1 MTSRDRLLALLV
13 PVIWGLNFVILDEG
27 LEDVPPL
34 LFLAMRF
41 TFVALPLVFFVPRPQ
56 ARWTTVFAI
65 GGAMSFGQFS
75 LLYLGL
81 AAGMPAGLASLV
93 LQVQVMFTILL
104 AWLMLGERSTPK
116 QIAGTLVGFA
126 GLALVAVAHGARAP
140 ILPLLLVVGAAASWA
155 LGNVVVRRAQVTSG
169 LSLVVW
175 SALVVPIPAVGLSLL
190 VDGPTEVGRALTHLD
205 AVAIGSTA
213 YTVIAASLV
222 GYTIFNGLLARHP
235 AGSVVPYILLV
246 PPVGIASAW
255 AVQGETPTGLE
266 LVGALVMMGGVAIA
280 TLSLGRSR
288 AADAAPVAPEAG
300 STTSPAGPERPAAP
314 VLVEERP
321 GPETALRPRAAR
333 ARG

>member
-1 MTSRDRLLALLV
+1 
-13 PVIWGLNFVILDEG
+13 VIWGLNFVILDEG

-41 TFVALPLVFFVPRPQ
+41 TFVAFPLVFFVPRPQ
-56 ARWTTVFAI
+56 ARWTTVLAI

-104 AWLMLGERSTPK
+104 AWLLLGERSTPR
-116 QIAGTLVGFA
+116 QITGTLVGFA

-155 LGNVVVRRAQVTSG
+155 VGNVVVRRVQVTSG

-175 SALVVPIPAVGLSLL
+175 SALVVPLPSLGLSLL
-190 VDGPTEVGRALTHLD
+190 VDGPTEVGRALSHLD
-205 AVAIGSTA
+205 LVAIGSTA

-235 AGSVVPYILLV
+235 AGSVVPYVLLV
-246 PPVGIASAW
+246 PPVGIGSAW

-266 LVGALVMMGGVAIA
+266 LIGALVMMGGVAIA
-280 TLSLGRSR
+280 TLGIGRR
-288 AADAAPVAPEAG
+288 ALPTQPAVPEALG
-300 STTSPAGPERPAAP
+300 VDPSAASTTP
-314 VLVEERP
+314 VEPISP
-321 GPETALRPRAAR
+321 GPAR
-333 ARG
+333 ARA